1 MAEWRRGRYMTNRCF
16 LGNIDFTLHKCEER
30 DGVDVAP
37 LGNRAAITRCKWDE
51 NRNILKGGVVATHN
65 RPSVVPCPLLPLPLY
80 QPGRK
85 PINLALRAGRLF
97 ERCDFPEKTN

>member
-65 RPSVVPCPLLPLPLY
+65 RPSVVPCPSISLC
-80 QPGRK
+80 
-85 PINLALRAGRLF
+85 ASRAGN
-97 ERCDFPEKTN
+97 P